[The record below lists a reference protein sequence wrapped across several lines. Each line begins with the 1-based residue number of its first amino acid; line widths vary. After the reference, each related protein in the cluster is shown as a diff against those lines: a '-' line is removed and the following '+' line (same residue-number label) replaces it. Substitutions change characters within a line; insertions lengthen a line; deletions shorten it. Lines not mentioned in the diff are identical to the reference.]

1 MHIDKLFSAET
12 LNWDYR
18 LNFGFLMTS
27 EKSLFEFLDLSGE
40 PAVLQS
46 VIPQFSAHQA
56 ANSRLT
62 FAFGI

>member
-18 LNFGFLMTS
+18 LNFGFFMTS
-27 EKSLFEFLDLSGE
+27 EKILFEFSDLSGE
-40 PAVLQS
+40 PAVSQS

-62 FAFGI
+62 FAFVM